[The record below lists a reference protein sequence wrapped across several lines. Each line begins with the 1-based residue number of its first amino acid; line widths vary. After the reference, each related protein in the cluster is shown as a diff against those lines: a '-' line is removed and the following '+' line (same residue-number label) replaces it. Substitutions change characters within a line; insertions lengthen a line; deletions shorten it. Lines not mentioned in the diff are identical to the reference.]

1 MKKNEINNRNIF
13 INSKFSRN
21 IKDLFRTQYNQYYN
35 KNRLNV
41 KLRAIISK
49 EKVLNDRKIK
59 DFDYGKMFHLFKID
73 MRKFEDEQNKKRTFY
88 KTLNEENLKFN
99 KDYIKSY
106 STKIESNNINRA
118 ENNIKSK
125 TFQKFYNKHKI
136 NLEQKTKKI
145 NNLFN
150 QDPLLDSNNNINL
163 FYMNKDLDNDYLYN
177 NNDEALNYV
186 NKLEQSVNEKSI
198 LNKIKN
204 IINNR
209 NNKKKAQ
216 KKFNFNFD
224 SDDENIFDDYY
235 LKNNETENNKSYK
248 NKNIIMRNYINN
260 IKNYNK
266 TIEGKIDAL
275 NTLYK
280 NKREKNKIYNLK
292 SLNKNKKINFL
303 NGIKNKNNK
312 KIDSNQIENLY
323 NEIVRIKKN
332 SKKYE
337 KMNLR
342 ELKFLYSVFDKN
354 EGKKLKMILNENQIL
369 FNLDKNLVYT
379 VNSFKF
385 IFSNFLEFFFIL
397 TISLYKFSI

>member
-21 IKDLFRTQYNQYYN
+21 IKDLFKTEYNQYYN

-59 DFDYGKMFHLFKID
+59 DLDYGKMFHLFKID
-73 MRKFEDEQNKKRTFY
+73 MRKFEGEQNKKRTFY

-204 IINNR
+204 ILNNR

-337 KMNLR
+337 KMNLK

-379 VNSFKF
+379 VNSF
-385 IFSNFLEFFFIL
+385 ND
-397 TISLYKFSI
+397 

>member
-1 MKKNEINNRNIF
+1 
-13 INSKFSRN
+13 
-21 IKDLFRTQYNQYYN
+21 
-35 KNRLNV
+35 
-41 KLRAIISK
+41 
-49 EKVLNDRKIK
+49 
-59 DFDYGKMFHLFKID
+59 
-73 MRKFEDEQNKKRTFY
+73 MRKFEGEQNKKRTFY

-337 KMNLR
+337 KMNLK

-379 VNSFKF
+379 VNSF
-385 IFSNFLEFFFIL
+385 ND
-397 TISLYKFSI
+397 